1 VEPITINADA
11 GESIGLH
18 SFGMDEAVM
27 DSVDWVNVACAWH
40 AGDPDTMDNTV
51 QQAKARGLAVGAH
64 PGLPDLVGFGRRQM
78 QLTADEVEAM
88 MLYQVGALSGFLKRH
103 DVRLH
108 HLKPHGALYGML
120 ARDAQLMRAA
130 AGVAALYEVP
140 MLGMAGTAHEEVCEQ
155 MDVPFV
161 AELYVDLDYRADGSL
176 IIQRRPEP
184 KNPQAAARRV
194 ERAVAGEGVEAVDG
208 TRLDIRFDSVC
219 IHSDIPGAPDMARA
233 VRDVLDRQ

>member
-40 AGDPDTMDNTV
+40 AGDPDTMNSTV

>member
-1 VEPITINADA
+1 
-11 GESIGLH
+11 
-18 SFGMDEAVM
+18 
-27 DSVDWVNVACAWH
+27 
-40 AGDPDTMDNTV
+40 
-51 QQAKARGLAVGAH
+51 
-64 PGLPDLVGFGRRQM
+64 LPDLVGFGRRQM